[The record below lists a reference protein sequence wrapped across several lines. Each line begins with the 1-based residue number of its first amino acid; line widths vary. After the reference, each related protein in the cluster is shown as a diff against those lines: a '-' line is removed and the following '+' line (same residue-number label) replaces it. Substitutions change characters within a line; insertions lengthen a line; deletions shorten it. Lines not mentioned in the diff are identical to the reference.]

1 MWNRVDKSIN
11 IIISKR
17 YLALVLFFFLFAG
30 ILLVVAGEVAAQQ
43 TEQRIQEQPEEEDP
57 KAVCLREGKELFWE
71 QEYSKAINQLEKC
84 IELDPDNPDIY
95 YYMAQAY
102 FQRGQRSTLR
112 AIRYFRQAYDVS
124 ETAIEKY
131 WLQIEN
137 SPEEDHT
144 NQYLRLAYIYEI
156 RSLIPGIDEFQEAL
170 ELYQKVLEEKPFVT
184 SAYYHMGWIYYQQ
197 EKYQEAIDI
206 YQKYLEPGLKSDFV
220 YYHLALSYDK
230 IGEKE
235 KTEYYYN
242 LILEEFPDTEFAE
255 RAKKELE

>member
-1 MWNRVDKSIN
+1 MGKIKT
-11 IIISKR
+11 ITIPKR
-17 YLALVLFFFLFAG
+17 LLFLFALLLIG
-30 ILLVVAGEVAAQQ
+30 IIGTILIVPIIGFSQQ
-43 TEQRIQEQPEEEDP
+43 TQQRIQLQPEEEDP
-57 KAVCLREGKELFWE
+57 KVTCLREGKDLFFE
-71 QEYSKAINQLEKC
+71 QKYSDAIEQLEKC
-84 IELDPDNPDIY
+84 AENSPDNPEIY
-95 YYMAQAY
+95 YYIAQCY
-102 FQRGQRSTLR
+102 FRQGQSSRFR

-131 WLQIEN
+131 WQQIEN

-156 RSLIPGIDEFQEAL
+156 RSLIPGVDEFQEAL
-170 ELYQKVLEEKPFVT
+170 NIYQKILEEKPFVT

-197 EKYQEAIDI
+197 EKYQEAIDV
-206 YQKYLEPGLKSDFV
+206 YLQYLKPGLKSDFV

-235 KTEYYYN
+235 EAEHYYN
-242 LILEEFPDTEFAE
+242 LILEEFPDTEFAD

>member
-1 MWNRVDKSIN
+1 MGKIVN
-11 IIISKR
+11 IKMSKKLLLLFCFLLIGTMVISPQNG
-17 YLALVLFFFLFAG
+17 FSQ
-30 ILLVVAGEVAAQQ
+30 EVRQYVQ
-43 TEQRIQEQPEEEDP
+43 SQPEDEDP
-57 KAVCLREGKELFWE
+57 EATCLREGKELFWE
-71 QEYSKAINQLEKC
+71 QEYAKAIEQLEKC
-84 IELDPDNPDIY
+84 IELDPDNPEIY

-137 SPEEDHT
+137 SPEEDHI

-156 RSLIPGIDEFQEAL
+156 RSLIPGVDEFQKAL

-197 EKYQEAIDI
+197 EKYPEAIDI
-206 YQKYLEPGLKSDFV
+206 YLKYLEPGLKSDFV

-230 IGEKE
+230 IDEKE
-235 KTEYYYN
+235 KANHYYN

-255 RAKKELE
+255 RAKKELD